1 MQTQGDA
8 WFKPSEENIY
18 AGVCLR
24 ISPGQFRVFPY
35 ENRFLEPF
43 ELAVRTLNPLV
54 AVKVCVHLEAR
65 LPAIVRRAEEHAP
78 ASEVS
83 PGSRTRSSREL
94 IRTARCLWGRRRR
107 ARSPAPYFISSA
119 NILPYFFS
127 ISYSTSSLD
136 GSSSLS
142 DRKFIDFGPH
152 PSLHLHPSTSQLTR
166 I

>member
-8 WFKPSEENIY
+8 WFKPSAENIY

-65 LPAIVRRAEEHAP
+65 LPFILTFLL
-78 ASEVS
+78 S
-83 PGSRTRSSREL
+83 SSR
-94 IRTARCLWGRRRR
+94 
-107 ARSPAPYFISSA
+107 SVAP
-119 NILPYFFS
+119 
-127 ISYSTSSLD
+127 
-136 GSSSLS
+136 
-142 DRKFIDFGPH
+142 
-152 PSLHLHPSTSQLTR
+152 PSTWL
-166 I
+166 